1 MFHVTMLTL
10 QHALKHLRRNK
21 CADSNGIVAECFAYG
36 SLEFCEHLF
45 CLPNLLLVHGHLD
58 ERKKQTTFS
67 MIPETGDFTKPRN
80 WRPLAILKNITIWP
94 PIVHKRVGVWASNAH
109 ARTNMKTRKILIRK
123 NILGYCTR
131 NFMNSSALIIHP
143 YLFKRAKPIVDAQ

>member
-1 MFHVTMLTL
+1 MFQVTMLTL

-109 ARTNMKTRKILIRK
+109 ARTNMKTRKKKFHNPQKQYSATAPGISWIRPPW
-123 NILGYCTR
+123 
-131 NFMNSSALIIHP
+131 SSIRT
-143 YLFKRAKPIVDAQ
+143 YLSVRSQ